1 MWCMARS
8 PKSSTRTTGSW
19 PSKISPLPSPRPRNK
34 KRQAA
39 PDPDKSRRKR
49 VARRNRSNLRESLTR
64 IEQVVEPDS
73 LMCPYGC
80 GMIHKI
86 GEDRTERLDIVPAQ
100 LRLIVT
106 VRPKY
111 ACRACTDG
119 VTQALAPGHLIEG
132 GLPTEGA
139 MAHVPVSKYADHLP
153 LFRQSQILARSGISI
168 HRSTLADW
176 VGVAA
181 VHLVPVVD
189 RQAEHLKGS
198 TKLFMDETIAP
209 VLDSGEARQGKNR
222 LFPDFR
228 PFGSLGLKFSLIF
241 NEKILDEF
249 CSAL

>member
-1 MWCMARS
+1 M
-8 PKSSTRTTGSW
+8 
-19 PSKISPLPSPRPRNK
+19 
-34 KRQAA
+34 
-39 PDPDKSRRKR
+39 
-49 VARRNRSNLRESLTR
+49 ARRNRSNLRESLTR

-139 MAHVPVSKYADHLP
+139 MAHAPVSKYADHLP

-189 RQAEHLKGS
+189 RQTEHLKGS